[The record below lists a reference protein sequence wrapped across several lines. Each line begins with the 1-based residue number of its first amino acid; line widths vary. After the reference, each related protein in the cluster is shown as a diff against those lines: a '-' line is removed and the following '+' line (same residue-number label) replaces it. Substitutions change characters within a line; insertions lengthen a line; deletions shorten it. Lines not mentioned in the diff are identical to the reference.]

1 MEITVRL
8 SKGKYLS
15 LYMDY
20 TTTPR
25 PLLSSL
31 SISFGM
37 GKLLLDFSMV
47 AIQKLF
53 VEMS

>member
-1 MEITVRL
+1 
-8 SKGKYLS
+8 
-15 LYMDY
+15 
-20 TTTPR
+20 
-25 PLLSSL
+25 
-31 SISFGM
+31 M